1 MCGQLWIIG
10 IGEDAHCMVVL
21 SVGIN
26 V

>member
-21 SVGIN
+21 SFGIN